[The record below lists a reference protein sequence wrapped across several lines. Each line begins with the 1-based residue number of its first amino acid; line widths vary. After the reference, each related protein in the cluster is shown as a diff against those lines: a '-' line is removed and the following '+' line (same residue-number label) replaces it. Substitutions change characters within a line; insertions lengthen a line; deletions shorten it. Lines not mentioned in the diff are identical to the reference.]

1 MTIPAIPSPGVRMT
15 ANQAEAYMHASIP
28 RGSIDIHAY
37 GHSYTVRNVAWHT
50 TGEHWLDLLKAEIN
64 GGTLTSYGVSGSRID
79 KVAGGLLSEGLLAGI
94 GGTAPVAGSTFPG
107 TSGRTGLGI
116 LDITFNDV
124 AHYPDM
130 SAVVAVPA
138 AITTANTQY
147 VDGMKGMYRLALAL
161 MSSET
166 RHETASGTLG
176 NTGGGGGSWTLS
188 GGQAYA
194 SGDAIAF
201 TTTANDYWEKSVT
214 PPQTGPLAG
223 KVFIVSYKAKA
234 ASGTMAQITTTI
246 DGGSSATYTPTAWEA
261 YLGWAGASVD
271 VVYDCFALTLPVD
284 NAAHTVRMRH
294 TGSAGHLM
302 YHDCLII
309 PSEDPNPILVMDAG
323 PPNSHASYWSSTNVA
338 VWKQNYALLTPSLR
352 SVVAEFPNAI
362 WVPSTMTSNGHY
374 TGDGLHPNDRGMR
387 QRAGDAAVAL
397 RDVLARLRSR
407 ALQLEP
413 NASFGVN

>member
-1 MTIPAIPSPGVRMT
+1 M
-15 ANQAEAYMHASIP
+15 
-28 RGSIDIHAY
+28 
-37 GHSYTVRNVAWHT
+37 
-50 TGEHWLDLLKAEIN
+50 N
-64 GGTLTSYGVSGSRID
+64 G
-79 KVAGGLLSEGLLAGI
+79 GLLAGI

-130 SAVVAVPA
+130 SAAVAVPA

-166 RHETASGTLG
+166 RHESATGTFG
-176 NTGGGGGSWTLS
+176 NTGGGGGTWTQS
-188 GGQAYA
+188 GSQPYA
-194 SGDAIAF
+194 SGGAIAF
-201 TTTANDYWEKSVT
+201 TTTANDYWEKSIT

-223 KVFIVSYKAKA
+223 KVFIASYKVKT

-246 DGGSSATYTPTAWEA
+246 DGGSSATWTPTAWEA

-271 VVYDCFALTLPVD
+271 VVYECIPITMPVD
-284 NAAHTVRMRH
+284 GAAHTLRMRH
-294 TGSAGHLM
+294 TGAAGNLM
-302 YHDCLII
+302 YHDAVIV

-323 PPNSHASYWSSTNVA
+323 PPNSHASYWTSTQVGI
-338 VWKQNYALLTPSLR
+338 WKQNYATLTPSLR
-352 SVVAEFPNAI
+352 TVVAEFGNAI
-362 WVPSTMTSNGHY
+362 WVPSTMTSNGHW

-397 RDVLARLRSR
+397 RDILPRLRSR
-407 ALQLEP
+407 ALQLES
-413 NASFGVN
+413 NSAFGVI